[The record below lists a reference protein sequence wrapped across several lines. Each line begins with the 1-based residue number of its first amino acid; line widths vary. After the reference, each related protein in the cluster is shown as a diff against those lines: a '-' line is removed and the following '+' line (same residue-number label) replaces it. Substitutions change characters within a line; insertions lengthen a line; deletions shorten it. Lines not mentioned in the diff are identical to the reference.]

1 MVLSRDQK
9 FLLSFSD
16 FMRNLTIDNMIF
28 NLNYELINR
37 TENKTRCVHRYDLHI
52 LGTREDE
59 YSNNE
64 NVINILPRTNAF
76 INKLKQ
82 YYDPYKLLQ
91 NGRNCSYIKILSE
104 PDNEEITHVAFKII
118 YHKQH
123 LPFPVRL
130 STIDAYKRE
139 IENLEFLL
147 QEENIRKEILE
158 KKITKYESKIKS
170 TQKTI
175 KKLYVENMNLKNEK
189 EKRCPVCWET
199 IEVDQLEIPVCLHEI
214 CKDCFKKIKKCP
226 LCREKYIKVR

>member
-16 FMRNLTIDNMIF
+16 FMRDLTIDNIVY
-28 NLNYELINR
+28 NLNYDLINR
-37 TENKTRCVHRYDLHI
+37 TENKIRSIHKYDLYI

-76 INKLKQ
+76 INKLKD

-91 NGRNCSYIKILSE
+91 NGRSCSYIKVLTT
-104 PDNEEITHVAFKII
+104 PDNDEITHVAFKII
-118 YHKQH
+118 YYKQH

-147 QEENIRKEILE
+147 QEESIRKEVLE

-175 KKLYVENMNLKNEK
+175 KKLYIENMNLKNEK
-189 EKRCPVCWET
+189 ERNCPVCWET
-199 IEVDQLEIPVCLHEI
+199 IEVEQLEIPACLHEI
-214 CKDCFKKIKKCP
+214 CKDCYKKINKCP